1 MSIIK
6 CRNCNRVLEPTDKA
20 CPYCSGKPRMIGKS
34 YIGALMAYGLPTL
47 AAITII
53 LIIASSG
60 LLKLMLGIALALLIF
75 VIFVV
80 FSS

>member
-1 MSIIK
+1 
-6 CRNCNRVLEPTDKA
+6 
-20 CPYCSGKPRMIGKS
+20 MIGKS